1 MIVSNASTLIL
12 LAKVGVIRK
21 FLDEYGQIAIPVE
34 VELEITEGDTFDSKL

>member
-1 MIVSNASTLIL
+1 MITIVFKCNMIVSNASTLIL

-34 VELEITEGDTFDSKL
+34 VDWK